1 MQYLLQ
7 LPLLMFPVL
16 DIQRKSHTRE
26 NKAISKPIQLPVG
39 KTTELPKEVPNWTA
53 QFGSPFG
60 ICDLGASFGVL
71 PSEKRENVCN
81 DEQDRL
87 AHHLNHPR
95 LRSVAPFA
103 YCLARSY
110 IPDDIVSLESMDRVF
125 FFNLCLQCLSLIQQD
140 VLEAVSFIADEDDLN
155 HSICS
160 DLADNFIV

>member
-1 MQYLLQ
+1 M
-7 LPLLMFPVL
+7 
-16 DIQRKSHTRE
+16 S
-26 NKAISKPIQLPVG
+26 
-39 KTTELPKEVPNWTA
+39 KEVPNWTT

-60 ICDLGASFGVL
+60 ICDLGTSFGVL
-71 PSEKRENVCN
+71 PSEKRENDCN

-87 AHHLNHPR
+87 AHHFNHPR
-95 LRSVAPFA
+95 LRSVASFA
-103 YCLARSY
+103 YCLTRSY

>member
-1 MQYLLQ
+1 MLIIT
-7 LPLLMFPVL
+7 FPVIA
-16 DIQRKSHTRE
+16 IQRKSHTRK
-26 NKAISKPIQLPVG
+26 NKALSIQITLTPCG
-39 KTTELPKEVPNWTA
+39 KERQQNCQKK
-53 QFGSPFG
+53 SRIG

-95 LRSVAPFA
+95 LRSVASFA